1 MSDDHLSHSMLE
13 QFRVIRAQM
22 DRIHDDVRSLKI
34 ELLSLRH
41 STRSRD
47 LIQDQHHDDPASL
60 RSRVDRIERRLELT
74 DK

>member
-1 MSDDHLSHSMLE
+1 MGDDDLSHLMLE

-22 DRIHDDVRSLKI
+22 DRIHDDVRSLKV

-47 LIQDQHHDDPASL
+47 PKPAP
-60 RSRVDRIERRLELT
+60 R
-74 DK
+74 